1 VSIEVSFESP
11 YFLGVSRESGR
22 DRGSGAKVAEL
33 VEGVRGLKNILNLE
47 VTMQEGWAKIMHSS
61 NPLTDVDENLEDI
74 SLGEAL
80 A

>member
-1 VSIEVSFESP
+1 
-11 YFLGVSRESGR
+11 
-22 DRGSGAKVAEL
+22 
-33 VEGVRGLKNILNLE
+33 
-47 VTMQEGWAKIMHSS
+47 MQEGWAKIMHSS